1 MKTIKTIMFKT
12 TPLLYIYLLCY
23 VAYAFFCIQFSNII
37 GKSIDVAS
45 ENMQEFVS
53 YSIVLCLFTLG
64 MFISFIGYKL
74 IKNNYFK
81 RVFFTLK
88 KKLFNCIQ
96 DKDFLEYT
104 KYSEKEYI
112 GMLVNNIKIIE
123 EQYITPYFLIIES
136 VIMLMLAVMILVS
149 INIGCAIF
157 VIVISFV
164 PVIIPMFFMSKLQNK
179 MNEYAMSN
187 AAFLEKTTE
196 QIKGYETFKNYGAI
210 KYATN
215 VFKKSNSE
223 LGEKKK
229 NAFMFMDLIMNLL
242 AVASNFML
250 IGILIFGMYMALNN
264 KISVGQVFAL
274 MFISGTVVAP
284 INDISQ
290 NLPQIFSSKC
300 VIDNYEEYTKSN
312 AKYHKGI
319 RIKDFN
325 DIGLCNYSLC
335 LEERPILN
343 CINMSFE
350 KGKKYALVG
359 ESGSGKSTII
369 RSLLGYYDNY
379 TGDVCYDQYNQKDIV
394 LSDIYREITYVPQ
407 NTIIFNGTLR
417 ENLTMFDNDRYS
429 DSVLYEVLE
438 LVNLLDCVKKL
449 EKGLDSIISDNQND
463 FSGGEK
469 QRLAIARALL
479 KGKKIFILDEATS
492 ALDYKNY
499 LIVEEILFRIK
510 GSTVISVTH
519 RYDKKV
525 LKNYDKI
532 YVLKEGGLVEE
543 GNFNHLIS
551 NKGYFSTLYYTQK
564 FE

>member
-1 MKTIKTIMFKT
+1 
-12 TPLLYIYLLCY
+12 
-23 VAYAFFCIQFSNII
+23 
-37 GKSIDVAS
+37 
-45 ENMQEFVS
+45 
-53 YSIVLCLFTLG
+53 
-64 MFISFIGYKL
+64 
-74 IKNNYFK
+74 
-81 RVFFTLK
+81 
-88 KKLFNCIQ
+88 
-96 DKDFLEYT
+96 
-104 KYSEKEYI
+104 
-112 GMLVNNIKIIE
+112 
-123 EQYITPYFLIIES
+123 
-136 VIMLMLAVMILVS
+136 
-149 INIGCAIF
+149 
-157 VIVISFV
+157 
-164 PVIIPMFFMSKLQNK
+164 
-179 MNEYAMSN
+179 
-187 AAFLEKTTE
+187 
-196 QIKGYETFKNYGAI
+196 
-210 KYATN
+210 
-215 VFKKSNSE
+215 
-223 LGEKKK
+223 
-229 NAFMFMDLIMNLL
+229 
-242 AVASNFML
+242 
-250 IGILIFGMYMALNN
+250 
-264 KISVGQVFAL
+264 
-274 MFISGTVVAP
+274 
-284 INDISQ
+284 
-290 NLPQIFSSKC
+290 
-300 VIDNYEEYTKSN
+300 
-312 AKYHKGI
+312 
-319 RIKDFN
+319 
-325 DIGLCNYSLC
+325 
-335 LEERPILN
+335 
-343 CINMSFE
+343 MSFE